1 MCHARHI
8 LHRLARKQSLD
19 SLAQLIMLSL
29 VNAQVGIHQLL
40 VPIDVEEVFQKDAH
54 QLLRLAPG
62 ELFGQQVDEITFRF
76 CQIKSN
82 HGAKLRKKPYL
93 CSQFFNRPFDK
104 LRDLATSMIYLI
116 LAIIFSTGVF
126 VAMRL
131 FERFNL
137 DNHQALMWNYVFA
150 ASTGFLMCKQFDSP
164 AQLVDEPWFGLSLMT
179 GFWFI
184 FTYVL
189 MTASTQRSGVTIT
202 SLSSKLSVVL
212 PTLAGVVLF
221 NERLNFVATMGI
233 VLALVALVLVVGG
246 KKEINQGDT
255 INRVSTNRI
264 LPLLIFSGT
273 GTGDILMKLNEQ
285 RNQGDDM
292 SFMIAFIYFIALLFG
307 ILLVVYDLIRGNS
320 KWQWKS
326 AIGGIGLGVI
336 NFFSTYNVFHAMR
349 CFDNVVLF
357 PVYNIGVVSLTA
369 LTGWLL
375 FKEKLTWKNY
385 LGLAIAIIAVILI
398 TLKP

>member
-1 MCHARHI
+1 
-8 LHRLARKQSLD
+8 
-19 SLAQLIMLSL
+19 
-29 VNAQVGIHQLL
+29 
-40 VPIDVEEVFQKDAH
+40 
-54 QLLRLAPG
+54 
-62 ELFGQQVDEITFRF
+62 
-76 CQIKSN
+76 
-82 HGAKLRKKPYL
+82 
-93 CSQFFNRPFDK
+93 
-104 LRDLATSMIYLI
+104 MIYLI
-116 LAIIFSTGVF
+116 LAIVFSTGVF

-131 FERFNL
+131 FERFKL

-150 ASTGFLMCKQFDSP
+150 AGTGFLMCKQLDTP
-164 AQLVDEPWFGLSLMT
+164 TQLVAEPWFGLSILT

-184 FTYVL
+184 FTYLL

-233 VLALVALVLVVGG
+233 VLALVALFLVVGG
-246 KKEINQGDT
+246 GKRDA
-255 INRVSTNRI
+255 INRVSTNRL
-264 LPLLIFSGT
+264 LPILIFFGT
-273 GTGDILMKLNEQ
+273 GTGDILMKLTEQ
-285 RNQGDDM
+285 RNHGDDM
-292 SFMIAFIYFIALLFG
+292 SFMIAFIYFIAMLFG
-307 ILLVVYDLIRGNS
+307 ILIVAYDLIRGKS

-336 NFFSTYNVFHAMR
+336 NFFSTFCVYHAMR

-357 PVYNIGVVSLTA
+357 PIYNIGVVSLTA

>member
-1 MCHARHI
+1 MICRCIRCVHTI
-8 LHRLARKQSLD
+8 
-19 SLAQLIMLSL
+19 
-29 VNAQVGIHQLL
+29 
-40 VPIDVEEVFQKDAH
+40 
-54 QLLRLAPG
+54 
-62 ELFGQQVDEITFRF
+62 
-76 CQIKSN
+76 
-82 HGAKLRKKPYL
+82 
-93 CSQFFNRPFDK
+93 
-104 LRDLATSMIYLI
+104 MIYLI

-131 FERFNL
+131 FERFKL

-150 ASTGFLMCKQFDSP
+150 AGTGFLMCKQLDTP
-164 AQLVDEPWFGLSLMT
+164 TQLVGEPWFGLSLLT

-189 MTASTQRSGVTIT
+189 MTASTQRSGVTVT

-212 PTLAGVVLF
+212 PSLAGVVLF
-221 NERLNFVATMGI
+221 SEKLNLIATMGI

-246 KKEINQGDT
+246 KNKIDK
-255 INRVSTNRI
+255 SHKTNWL
-264 LPLLIFSGT
+264 LPVLIFFGT
-273 GTGDILMKLNEQ
+273 GTGDILMKLTEQ

-292 SFMIAFIYFIALLFG
+292 GFMIAFIYFIAMLFG
-307 ILLVVYDLIRGNS
+307 IILVVIDLIRGKS

-326 AIGGIGLGVI
+326 ALGGIGLGII
-336 NFFSTYNVFHAMR
+336 NFFSTYSVYHAMR

-357 PVYNIGVVSLTA
+357 PVYNIGVVSVTA
-369 LTGWLL
+369 LIGLL
-375 FKEKLTWKNY
+375 FFKEKLTWKNY

>member
-1 MCHARHI
+1 MI
-8 LHRLARKQSLD
+8 
-19 SLAQLIMLSL
+19 
-29 VNAQVGIHQLL
+29 
-40 VPIDVEEVFQKDAH
+40 
-54 QLLRLAPG
+54 
-62 ELFGQQVDEITFRF
+62 
-76 CQIKSN
+76 
-82 HGAKLRKKPYL
+82 
-93 CSQFFNRPFDK
+93 
-104 LRDLATSMIYLI
+104 MIYLI
-116 LAIIFSTGVF
+116 LAILFSTGVF

-131 FERFNL
+131 FERFKL

-150 ASTGFLMCKQFDSP
+150 AGTGFLVCKQFDTLP
-164 AQLVDEPWFGLSLMT
+164 QLVAEPWFGLSIVT

-184 FTYVL
+184 FTYL
-189 MTASTQRSGVTIT
+189 LITYSTQHSGVTVT

-221 NERLNFVATMGI
+221 GERLNFVATIGI
-233 VLALVALVLVVGG
+233 VMALVALVLVMGG
-246 KKEINQGDT
+246 KKGDA
-255 INRVSTNRI
+255 INRASTSRKG
-264 LPLLIFSGT
+264 LLIGLLPVFIFFGT
-273 GTGDILMKLNEQ
+273 GTGDILMKITEQ
-285 RNQGDDM
+285 RNTADDM
-292 SFMIAFIYFIALLFG
+292 SFMIAFIYFVALLFG
-307 ILLVVYDLIRGNS
+307 ILIVAYDLLRGKS

-326 AIGGIGLGVI
+326 ALGGIGLGVI
-336 NFFSTYNVFHAMR
+336 NYFSTSSVYSAMR